1 MFFPKTRL
9 LLSYDTVRCS
19 CCLDTDITAV
29 RTFPRV
35 HKTAVFLSI
44 IRALVKSPF
53 FGSAITVLFFLSLRV
68 GLLFLSANLD
78 AKLLQVINSN
88 LFTSF

>member
-9 LLSYDTVRCS
+9 LLSYDTVH

-44 IRALVKSPF
+44 IRAVSLISLLWQRNHGAV
-53 FGSAITVLFFLSLRV
+53 FLSLRV
-68 GLLFLSANLD
+68 GLLFLSPNLD

-88 LFTSF
+88 LFTRF